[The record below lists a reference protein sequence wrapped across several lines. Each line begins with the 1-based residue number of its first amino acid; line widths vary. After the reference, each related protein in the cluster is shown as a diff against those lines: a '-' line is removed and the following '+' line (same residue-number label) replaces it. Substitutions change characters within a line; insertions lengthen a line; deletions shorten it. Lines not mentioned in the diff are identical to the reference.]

1 MPQWPY
7 LKRSRGKDEEYK
19 DKQKENFDSGHH
31 MKYLPS
37 IPNNTEVWITTESE
51 LVSGRVISPA
61 G

>member
-1 MPQWPY
+1 MPQWSY
-7 LKRSRGKDEEYK
+7 LKRFRRKDEKYK

-31 MKYLPS
+31 MKDLPS